1 MTQRAEETRPDGG
14 AGEVTE
20 RPATF
25 NERWQDPTAL
35 YRSLPTMARDQWW
48 MNTALMHV
56 PQAGVEQNGS
66 LWFNANT
73 TSGSAENK
81 PLKFDPKAPPQE
93 QLTAFA
99 AAYERAEKDS
109 NGRAKIKIGEGENAR
124 EVLVERQQ
132 MGKANLLH
140 VLGTDG
146 HVMMRAVERE
156 GNWEQQR
163 DKRGNQ
169 VSWFGK
175 RYSGEQGDNSGTRP
189 GPLVGPPEGSDRE
202 RPPQGDRR
210 PNGDRTNP
218 NGDRPNPNGDR
229 SVQPSSSDQGPV
241 VRQWDN
247 VRLTAYFSGRG
258 AGRGE
263 GGPKDQRGRPLYTVE
278 EFLQDPSKPV
288 SVAVDLNHYRSG
300 RIQYGQPVSIPE
312 MDRKY
317 AAELNRLVQEG
328 KLSEPR
334 FRFVA
339 VDNGPAVRGEN
350 HMDIALARYKSRRF
364 PDVDLHGRA
373 NVSFH
378 SPRRR

>member
-169 VSWFGK
+169 VSWFVTTAA
-175 RYSGEQGDNSGTRP
+175 RAQD
-189 GPLVGPPEGSDRE
+189 LWW
-202 RPPQGDRR
+202 DRR
-210 PNGDRTNP
+210 KVATA
-218 NGDRPNPNGDR
+218 
-229 SVQPSSSDQGPV
+229 
-241 VRQWDN
+241 N
-247 VRLTAYFSGRG
+247 VRRRATVARTAIAPIQTATVRTPTVTAQFN
-258 AGRGE
+258 
-263 GGPKDQRGRPLYTVE
+263 PLPPTKV
-278 EFLQDPSKPV
+278 
-288 SVAVDLNHYRSG
+288 RSCG
-300 RIQYGQPVSIPE
+300 
-312 MDRKY
+312 
-317 AAELNRLVQEG
+317 
-328 KLSEPR
+328 
-334 FRFVA
+334 
-339 VDNGPAVRGEN
+339 NGTMFA
-350 HMDIALARYKSRRF
+350 
-364 PDVDLHGRA
+364 
-373 NVSFH
+373 
-378 SPRRR
+378 